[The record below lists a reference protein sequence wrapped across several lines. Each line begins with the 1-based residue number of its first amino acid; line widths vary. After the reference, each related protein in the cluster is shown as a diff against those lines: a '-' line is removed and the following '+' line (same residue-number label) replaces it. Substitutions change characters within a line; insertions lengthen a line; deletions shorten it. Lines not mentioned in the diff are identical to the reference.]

1 MTTPVVWI
9 TDDRCPACGGL
20 LTETSTDAQVSQE
33 CRSCG
38 WAVAWAPDPTGGE
51 R

>member
-1 MTTPVVWI
+1 MNTPDIWA
-9 TDDRCPACGGL
+9 TDDQCPACGGQ
-20 LTETSTDAQVSQE
+20 LTASSSDASVSQE

-38 WAVAWAPDPTGGE
+38 WAVTWAPEPTGGE